1 MNPYLSIDPLSDL
14 HQMLVFPF
22 MVNALEA
29 GTTVAV
35 MASIVGW
42 FMVLRRETFAGH
54 TLSVM
59 SFPGASGAALA
70 GLPLSAG
77 YFCFCVLGALAIATS
92 SRSGG
97 RRNLAQESAVIGSV
111 QAAALALGFLFLSLY
126 GGILES
132 LEALLFG
139 SFLGI
144 TSGQVQTLAAVTVAV
159 LVFFAFA
166 GRPLFFASLDEV
178 GASARGVPVRLL
190 HVAFLVVLGLA
201 VAATAQITGV
211 LLVFALLV
219 APAAAAQQVTARIPL
234 SLLLTVLFALA
245 IVWIGLT
252 LAYFSNY
259 SIGFYVSTLAF
270 ALYLIC
276 RGGRTI
282 ARRIATSD
290 RRLHTAGTAA

>member
-1 MNPYLSIDPLSDL
+1 
-14 HQMLVFPF
+14 
-22 MVNALEA
+22 
-29 GTTVAV
+29 
-35 MASIVGW
+35 
-42 FMVLRRETFAGH
+42 
-54 TLSVM
+54 
-59 SFPGASGAALA
+59 
-70 GLPLSAG
+70 LSAG
-77 YFCFCVLGALAIATS
+77 YFSFCVVGALAIAAS
-92 SRSGG
+92 SRSDG

-126 GGILES
+126 GGILEN

-144 TSGQVQTLAAVTVAV
+144 TTEQVQTLVAVTVAA
-159 LVFFAFA
+159 LVFFVLA
-166 GRPLFFASLDEV
+166 GRPLFFASLDEL
-178 GASARGVPVRLL
+178 GASARGIPVRLL

-219 APAAAAQQVTARIPL
+219 APAAAAQQLTARIPL

-252 LAYFSNY
+252 LAYFGNY

-270 ALYLIC
+270 GLYLIC
-276 RGGRTI
+276 RASR
-282 ARRIATSD
+282 AVASRISGSD
-290 RRLHTAGTAA
+290 RRLHAAGTTA